1 VTETPN
7 PDAWR
12 EREWVLC
19 AAKEAG
25 PKPFAEAVR
34 RELSLEDLDDEVATG
49 WLLFGILVITLVGPV
64 LAYAYNLRPAMRLR
78 KRAREMGAAY
88 NDTDPECTTLAMTAE
103 MRRLLLRRAQ
113 DDKDEVLRTMRL
125 LRRSGALLVEAH
137 KATEVPEAL
146 RQLAAD
152 EPDPVIAA
160 TYERRL
166 EGRRLAFDAAALQVE
181 FERMFA
187 NRTDLLSATAD
198 ELKRL
203 ADALE
208 AAMPSA

>member
-1 VTETPN
+1 MTNAQN

-103 MRRLLLRRAQ
+103 MRRHLLSRAQ
-113 DDKDEVLRTMRL
+113 DDKQEVVRLMRL
-125 LRRSGALLVEAH
+125 LRGAGAYLVEAH
-137 KATEVPEAL
+137 QATDAPEAL

-152 EPDPVIAA
+152 EPDPLIAA

-166 EGRRLAFDAAALQVE
+166 QGQGHTFDSTALRST

-187 NRTDLLSATAD
+187 NRTELLSATA
-198 ELKRL
+198 EGLSRL
-203 ADALE
+203 ADELE
-208 AAMPSA
+208 AVLPVV

>member
-1 VTETPN
+1 MTETAN

-49 WLLFGILVITLVGPV
+49 WLLFGILVITLVGPA
-64 LAYAYNLRPAMRLR
+64 LAYAYNLRPALRLR

-103 MRRLLLRRAQ
+103 MRRHLLTRAQ
-113 DDKDEVLRTMRL
+113 DDKQEVLRLMRL
-125 LRRSGALLVEAH
+125 LRRAGAFLVEARQ
-137 KATEVPEAL
+137 ATDAPEAL

-152 EPDPVIAA
+152 EPDAVIAA
-160 TYERRL
+160 SYERRL
-166 EGRRLAFDAAALQVE
+166 RGLGSTFDATALHTV
-181 FERMFA
+181 FEQMFA
-187 NRTDLLSATAD
+187 NRTDLLSATGE
-198 ELKRL
+198 ELTRL

-208 AAMPSA
+208 AAMPAD

>member
-64 LAYAYNLRPAMRLR
+64 LAYAYNLRPALRLR
-78 KRAREMGAAY
+78 KRAREIGAAY

-103 MRRLLLRRAQ
+103 MRRHLLSRAQ
-113 DDKDEVLRTMRL
+113 DDKQEVIRLMRL
-125 LRRSGALLVEAH
+125 LRRAGAHLVEAH
-137 KATEVPEAL
+137 QATDAPDAL

-160 TYERRL
+160 TYQRRL
-166 EGRRLAFDAAALQVE
+166 QGHGHAFDATALQGI

-187 NRTDLLSATAD
+187 NRNDLLSATAA
-198 ELKRL
+198 ELTRL
-203 ADALE
+203 ADGLE
-208 AAMPSA
+208 AALPIV